1 MYSFIDTAC
10 LFDSWSNESCKV
22 RNTVMYG
29 YIMTMLLFF
38 FYYYFV
44 TACLFDSWSDGSHK
58 VCAIVMY
65 GYIRY
70 CAQKTLN
77 FVVNGS

>member
-1 MYSFIDTAC
+1 MYFIQLIC
-10 LFDSWSNESCKV
+10 LIAG
-22 RNTVMYG
+22 VMNLIRYV
-29 YIMTMLLFF
+29 ILLSTGTLCNCVF
-38 FYYYFV
+38 FYFD

-58 VCAIVMY
+58 VRAIVMY

>member
-1 MYSFIDTAC
+1 MGTLCNCVIFY
-10 LFDSWSNESCKV
+10 FD
-22 RNTVMYG
+22 
-29 YIMTMLLFF
+29 
-38 FYYYFV
+38 

-58 VCAIVMY
+58 VRDIVMY
-65 GYIRY
+65 GYICY